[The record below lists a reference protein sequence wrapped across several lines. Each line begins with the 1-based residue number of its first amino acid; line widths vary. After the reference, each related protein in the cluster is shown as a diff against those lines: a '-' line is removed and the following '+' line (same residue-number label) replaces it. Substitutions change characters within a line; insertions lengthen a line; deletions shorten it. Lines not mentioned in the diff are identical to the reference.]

1 MIYLQPR
8 TVRIL
13 KQHRIVA
20 GGEAVLAWFMNNFCA
35 DFDEKV
41 IRLIDIAALPCAKTV
56 MM

>member
-20 GGEAVLAWFMNNFCA
+20 GGEAVLAWLMNNFSA
-35 DFDEKV
+35 DFNEEV
-41 IRLIDIAALPCAKTV
+41 IRLINIAALTRAKTV